1 MLKPLTADIRPDRA
15 ALGLAA
21 YEAAGGYQGLR
32 KALAQTPVQVQQ
44 AVTASGLRGR
54 GGAGFPTGMKWSF
67 VPMTTGSAGG
77 AGSAAVDGGHR
88 YLVVNADEKEP
99 GTMKDRWLM
108 EGNPHQLL
116 EGALIAAWAIQAD
129 ILYIFLRREYT
140 QCAQALTRA
149 VEEAQKAGYAG
160 QKVLGSGWN

>member
-1 MLKPLTADIRPDRA
+1 MKMERPLTADLRPDRA
-15 ALGLAA
+15 ALSIAD

-32 KALAQTPVQVQQ
+32 KAMEMTPLAILQ

-67 VPMTTGSAGG
+67 VPMNDAS
-77 AGSAAVDGGHR
+77 GHR

-108 EGNPHQLL
+108 EGNPHQLI
-116 EGALIAAWAIQAD
+116 EGALIAARAVEAD
-129 ILYIFLRREYT
+129 VAYIFLRREYA
-140 QCAQALTRA
+140 QCARAIGTAL
-149 VEEAQKAGYAG
+149 EAAGCA
-160 QKVLGSGWN
+160 SSACT